1 MANSLIEQYTK
12 ISNNIDIDECL
23 DESHLVNKWRL
34 IDDRRN
40 AVEGADKLA
49 ILLGIGVP
57 IREPATGFYPAPFGA
72 AIHDTPK
79 GARVSAIKDSSVSSQ
94 RIKQVIESSRSILN
108 LQNDWDEEGSSGYT
122 VETWGRATR
131 FIRRVALAFKN
142 DMGKWV
148 DAPKITPGPDGS
160 IDVRW
165 KAEKR
170 SLLINFPA
178 DDTKPA
184 DFFGSDKGSDT
195 VQGTLD
201 LSSQNQ
207 WLLIWL
213 MR

>member
-12 ISNNIDIDECL
+12 IGNNIEIDECL

-34 IDDRRN
+34 IDDRRD
-40 AVEGADKLA
+40 AVEEADKLA
-49 ILLGIGVP
+49 ILLGIGAP
-57 IREPATGFYPAPFGA
+57 RESVTGFYLAPFA
-72 AIHDTPK
+72 AFIRRTSE
-79 GARVSAIKDSSVSSQ
+79 GVRISAIEDSSVSNPQ
-94 RIKQVIESSRSILN
+94 IEQVIESSRNILN
-108 LQNDWDEEGSSGYT
+108 LRDDWDEEGSSGYA
-122 VETWGRATR
+122 VETWARATR

-142 DMGKWV
+142 DMGRWV

-165 KAEKR
+165 KTEKR

-184 DFFGSDKGSDT
+184 DFFGSNKGSDT
-195 VQGTLD
+195 IKGTLD
-201 LSSQNQ
+201 LPSQNQ